1 MVVAC
6 QRNSEIPLRGP
17 ILTTAKTSLHEL
29 NQLNQTA
36 AA

>member
-1 MVVAC
+1 MLLPC
-6 QRNSEIPLRGP
+6 QRNSEIPLRDP
-17 ILTTAKTSLHEL
+17 ILTTAKTSFHEV